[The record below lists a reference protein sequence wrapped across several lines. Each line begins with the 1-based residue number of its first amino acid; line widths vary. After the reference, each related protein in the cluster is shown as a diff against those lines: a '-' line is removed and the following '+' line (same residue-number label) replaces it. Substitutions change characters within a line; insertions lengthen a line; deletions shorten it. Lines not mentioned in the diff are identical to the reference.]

1 MGKVPSQKPKLGAER
16 GKKLHNLVEH
26 FLSTKPTSENE
37 TFEDFLLANDLWEHD
52 LRHGLRS
59 ANTNPEL
66 VELRNLAHE
75 PNSQVDILVE
85 QGFTLTPVY
94 LGYIDLIVL
103 DRRNGE
109 LNVTIH
115 DHKFMAN
122 KRSVMTEEEARKDY
136 QTLIYAKSLISYF
149 PIKSIG
155 FSYDYYGTKYK
166 WKEKCN
172 FMLTDYDINARWS
185 SVLSDTHKVLNNY
198 LIGSGRNTIPNYLS
212 CGMYGGCDYL
222 HICFGES

>member
-1 MGKVPSQKPKLGAER
+1 MKRKKNSEFIEIERAKLRDKQTAKLEKAKHKFEERKNTTTVDLKALHQKLHISASQLKTYRNCPRLHWLQKVGKVPSQKPKLGAER
-16 GKKLHNLVEH
+16 GKKLHNLVEQ

-59 ANTNPEL
+59 AHMNREL

-75 PNSQVDILVE
+75 SSSQIDILVE
-85 QGFTLTPVY
+85 QGFTLTFVY

-115 DHKFMAN
+115 DHKFMSN
-122 KRSVMTEEEARKDY
+122 KRSVMTEEEARNDY
-136 QTLIYAKSLISYF
+136 QTLIYAKSLITYF
-149 PIKSIG
+149 Q
-155 FSYDYYGTKYK
+155 
-166 WKEKCN
+166 
-172 FMLTDYDINARWS
+172 
-185 SVLSDTHKVLNNY
+185 
-198 LIGSGRNTIPNYLS
+198 
-212 CGMYGGCDYL
+212 
-222 HICFGES
+222 